1 MRDVSGEV
9 KKTSGSHTSQKKKK
23 KNKKKDYI
31 LILENTKKTKHTIT
45 EQLNNHKTM
54 IP

>member
-23 KNKKKDYI
+23 KKQEKRLYLNIGKYKK
-31 LILENTKKTKHTIT
+31 N
-45 EQLNNHKTM
+45 
-54 IP
+54 

>member
-23 KNKKKDYI
+23 KKQEKRLYLNFGKYKK
-31 LILENTKKTKHTIT
+31 N
-45 EQLNNHKTM
+45 
-54 IP
+54 